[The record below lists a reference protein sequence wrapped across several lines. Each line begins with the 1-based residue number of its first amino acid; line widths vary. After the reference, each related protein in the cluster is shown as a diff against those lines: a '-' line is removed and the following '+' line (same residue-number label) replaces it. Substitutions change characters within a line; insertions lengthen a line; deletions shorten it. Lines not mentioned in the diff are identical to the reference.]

1 MILDM
6 TSRGWMGALY
16 TGAPD
21 PYKAQIELLAE
32 YDLHV
37 TGWSSRE
44 LMAMEHGRRE
54 EIAGWLEEH
63 DIQITLGIGY
73 DHFTEDEDEVQRGLD
88 AIAEALEV
96 LPPLMRSTVC
106 TTGALHPSLH
116 P

>member
-54 EIAGWLEEH
+54 EIADWLEEH

-73 DHFTEDEDEVQRGLD
+73 NYFTEDEDEVQRGLD
-88 AIAEALEV
+88 VIAEALEV